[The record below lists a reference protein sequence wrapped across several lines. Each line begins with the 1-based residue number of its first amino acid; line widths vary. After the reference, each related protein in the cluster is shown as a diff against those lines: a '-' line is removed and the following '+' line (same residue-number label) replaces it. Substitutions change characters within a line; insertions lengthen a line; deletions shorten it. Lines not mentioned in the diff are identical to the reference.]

1 MGRHYH
7 SVGSRTRPP
16 PSRQRYLVRV
26 RSLVGRIVRIGQV
39 RVPGSTRFACACD
52 VTETTTAQPLQ
63 AMAFF
68 GRKKLTVGLDV
79 GSGLV
84 KAVVIDHTSGSP
96 ELTKVVITPL
106 NDTAIVEGEVMDHS
120 IVSDA
125 IRQTLEATGVK
136 TKHVVAA
143 VGGRDVIVKKISIE
157 RVKEAQARELM
168 RWEAEQHVPFD
179 MESVELDFQ
188 ILDPDADGL
197 EMSVLLVAAKRDLV
211 EAKRHL
217 LDDAGT
223 PPTVIDVDAFALHN
237 AFEMSHPDAMSGT
250 VALLNIGNEAT
261 NLNILD
267 EGVPILTRDLTVGT
281 RRFRED
287 LQRDHGSSGEEAE
300 AMLRGYDR
308 TMALDEVVRMRG
320 EELAVGMERAA
331 TFLATSSRNFGQ
343 IRAVYVC
350 GGGARVPG
358 LLPWLSE
365 RLRMPVQL
373 ANPLARLTVRE
384 GAMEFLSTDEVSPL
398 LMLPVGLALRA
409 AA

>member
-1 MGRHYH
+1 MRG
-7 SVGSRTRPP
+7 
-16 PSRQRYLVRV
+16 

-39 RVPGSTRFACACD
+39 KVSAPSRFAYACND
-52 VTETTTAQPLQ
+52 TTTTTVQPPI

-84 KAVVIDHTSGSP
+84 KAVVMDHSSGSP
-96 ELTKVVITPL
+96 ELVKVVITPL
-106 NDTAIVEGEVMDHS
+106 NDTAIVEGEVMDHA
-120 IVSDA
+120 IVADA

-136 TKHVVAA
+136 TKHLVAA

-188 ILDPDADGL
+188 ILDPDGDGL

-223 PPTVIDVDAFALHN
+223 PPAVIDVDSFALHN
-237 AFEMSHPDAMSGT
+237 AFEANHPDAMSGT

-261 NLNILD
+261 TLNILD

-287 LQRDHGSSGEEAE
+287 LQREHGMSADDAE
-300 AMLRGYDR
+300 ATLRGFDR
-308 TMALDEVVRMRG
+308 VMALDDVVAVRG
-320 EELAVGMERAA
+320 EEIAIGMERAA

-343 IRAVYVC
+343 IRAVFAC

-365 RLRMPVQL
+365 RLRIPVQL
-373 ANPLARLTVRE
+373 ANPLARIRVRE
-384 GAMEFLSTDEVSPL
+384 GALEFLPTDEVAPL

-409 AA
+409 A

>member
-1 MGRHYH
+1 M
-7 SVGSRTRPP
+7 
-16 PSRQRYLVRV
+16 Q
-26 RSLVGRIVRIGQV
+26 
-39 RVPGSTRFACACD
+39 
-52 VTETTTAQPLQ
+52 
-63 AMAFF
+63 FF
-68 GRKKLTVGLDV
+68 GRKKITIGLDV

-84 KAVVIDHTSGSP
+84 KAVVMDHSSGTP
-96 ELTKVVITPL
+96 ELVKVVVTPL
-106 NDTAIVEGEVMDHS
+106 ADTAIVEGEVMDHA

-136 TKHVVAA
+136 TKQLVAA

-188 ILDPDADGL
+188 ILDPEGDGL

-217 LDDAGT
+217 LDEAGF
-223 PPTVIDVDAFALHN
+223 PAAVIDVDAFALHN
-237 AFEMSHPDAMSGT
+237 AFETNHPDAMKGT
-250 VALLNIGNEAT
+250 VALLNIGSEIT

-287 LQRDHGSSGEEAE
+287 LQREHGASADDAEE
-300 AMLRGYDR
+300 MLRGYDR
-308 TMALDEVVRMRG
+308 HPALDVAVAMRG
-320 EELAVGMERAA
+320 EEIAIGIERAA

-343 IRAVYVC
+343 IRAVYAC

-358 LLPWLSE
+358 LLPWLAE
-365 RLRMPVQL
+365 RLRIPVQP
-373 ANPLARLTVRE
+373 ANALARITVRE
-384 GAMEFLSTDEVSPL
+384 GALEFLSTDEVAPL

-409 AA
+409 A

>member
-1 MGRHYH
+1 M
-7 SVGSRTRPP
+7 
-16 PSRQRYLVRV
+16 Q
-26 RSLVGRIVRIGQV
+26 
-39 RVPGSTRFACACD
+39 
-52 VTETTTAQPLQ
+52 
-63 AMAFF
+63 FF
-68 GRKKLTVGLDV
+68 GRKKITIGLDV

-84 KAVVIDHTSGSP
+84 KAVVIDHSSGTP
-96 ELTKVVITPL
+96 ELIKVVVTPL
-106 NDTAIVEGEVMDHS
+106 NDTAIVEGEVMDHA
-120 IVSDA
+120 IVAEA
-125 IRQTLEATGVK
+125 IRQTLDATGVK
-136 TKHVVAA
+136 TKQLVTA

-188 ILDPDADGL
+188 ILDPDGDGL

-217 LDDAGT
+217 LDEAG
-223 PPTVIDVDAFALHN
+223 VSASIIDVDAFALHN
-237 AFEMSHPDAMSGT
+237 AFETNHPDAMKGT
-250 VALLNIGNEAT
+250 VALLNIGNEIT

-287 LQRDHGSSGEEAE
+287 LQREHGTSAEEAE
-300 AMLRGYDR
+300 EMIRGYDR
-308 TMALDEVVRMRG
+308 SASLDAAVAMRG
-320 EELAVGMERAA
+320 EEIAIGIERAA

-343 IRAVYVC
+343 IRAVYAC

-358 LLPWLSE
+358 LLPWLAE
-365 RLRMPVQL
+365 RLRLPVQP
-373 ANPLARLTVRE
+373 ANALARLNVRD
-384 GAMEFLSTDEVSPL
+384 GALEFLSTDEVAPL

-409 AA
+409 A

>member
-1 MGRHYH
+1 
-7 SVGSRTRPP
+7 
-16 PSRQRYLVRV
+16 
-26 RSLVGRIVRIGQV
+26 
-39 RVPGSTRFACACD
+39 
-52 VTETTTAQPLQ
+52 
-63 AMAFF
+63 MAFF

-106 NDTAIVEGEVMDHS
+106 NETAIVEGEVMDHA
-120 IVSDA
+120 IVADA

-136 TKHVVAA
+136 VKHLVAA

-217 LDDAGT
+217 LDDAGA

-237 AFEMSHPDAMSGT
+237 AFEMSHPDAMAGT

-287 LQRDHGSSGEEAE
+287 LQRDHGVSADEAE
-300 AMLRGYDR
+300 ATLRGYDR
-308 TMALDEVVRMRG
+308 TMALDSVVSMRG
-320 EELAVGMERAA
+320 EELAIGLERAA
-331 TFLATSSRNFGQ
+331 TFLATSSRNFSQ
-343 IRAVYVC
+343 IRTVYVC

-358 LLPWLSE
+358 LLPWLAE
-365 RLRMPVQL
+365 RLRLPVQL
-373 ANPLARLTVRE
+373 ANPLAHVRVRE
-384 GAMEFLSTDEVSPL
+384 GAMEFLSTDEVAPL

>member
-1 MGRHYH
+1 MQ
-7 SVGSRTRPP
+7 VVARPHDA
-16 PSRQRYLVRV
+16 SN
-26 RSLVGRIVRIGQV
+26 SI
-39 RVPGSTRFACACD
+39 GSTT
-52 VTETTTAQPLQ
+52 VQPLE
-63 AMAFF
+63 AMALF
-68 GRKKLTVGLDV
+68 GRKKITVGLDI

-84 KAVVIDHTSGSP
+84 KAVVIDHTSGTP
-96 ELTKVVITPL
+96 ELIKVVITPL

-120 IVSDA
+120 IVADA

-136 TKHVVAA
+136 TKQLVAA

-157 RVKEAQARELM
+157 RVKDAQARELM

-197 EMSVLLVAAKRDLV
+197 EMSVLLVAAKRELV

-217 LDDAGT
+217 ITDAGFS
-223 PPTVIDVDAFALHN
+223 PTVIDVDAFALHN
-237 AFEMSHPDAMSGT
+237 AFEANHPDAMSGT

-287 LQRDHGSSGEEAE
+287 LQRDHGVSSDDAE
-300 AMLRGYDR
+300 AMLRGYDL
-308 TMALDEVVRMRG
+308 TPALEAVVSQRG
-320 EELAVGMERAA
+320 EEIAIGMERAA
-331 TFLATSSRNFGQ
+331 TFLATSSRSFGQ
-343 IRAVYVC
+343 IRAVFAC

-365 RLRMPVQL
+365 RVRMPVQL
-373 ANPLARLTVRE
+373 ANPLARIAVRD
-384 GAMEFLSTDEVSPL
+384 GAMEFMSTDEIGPL

-409 AA
+409 SA